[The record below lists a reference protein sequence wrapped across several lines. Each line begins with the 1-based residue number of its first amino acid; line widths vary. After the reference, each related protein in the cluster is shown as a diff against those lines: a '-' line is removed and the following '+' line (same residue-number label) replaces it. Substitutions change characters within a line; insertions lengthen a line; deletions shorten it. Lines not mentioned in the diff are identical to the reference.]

1 MLTGYEAQDN
11 LEVYIPPKRNG
22 PPQASTS
29 LREHVQVH
37 LHVLTAYIQEAIAR
51 TVFRRYTSTC
61 MYMHTYISNTYIY
74 IYIYIVKRKRER
86 EKERERERERV
97 CVCV

>member
-29 LREHVQVH
+29 LRAHVHVQ
-37 LHVLTAYIQEAIAR
+37 VLTAYIQEALAC

-61 MYMHTYISNTYIY
+61 MYMHIYVYADIFISNVLIY
-74 IYIYIVKRKRER
+74 VLWRER
-86 EKERERERERV
+86 EKERERARERE
-97 CVCV
+97 